1 MATRR
6 GVVEVKEKLFSPVFE
21 ILDGQVRAYVASY
34 SADGG
39 KTYGAPKI
47 EIRRV
52 WGGTGQTGK
61 REGLSY
67 EVLSELHQKGYWK
80 NLMEHLREATDRWS
94 TSRYNPANQGGVERR
109 RRAERPT
116 VTANLTETQT
126 QVAALTETVSGLAGQ
141 MNQLAQ
147 AVNLLLQQAQ
157 GSKKSGRSKKSTAK
171 VAATAAPTADPFDD
185 GENEGE

>member
-6 GVVEVKEKLFSPVFE
+6 GVEVKEKLFSPVFE
-21 ILDGQVRAYVASY
+21 ILNGQVRAYVASY
-34 SADGG
+34 STDGG
-39 KTYGAPKI
+39 STYGAPKI

-52 WGGTGQTGK
+52 WSGTGQTGK

-67 EVLSELHQKGYWK
+67 EVLSELQQKGYWE
-80 NLMEHLREATDRWS
+80 NLMELLREATDRWS

-157 GSKKSGRSKKSTAK
+157 GSKKSRSKKSTAK
-171 VAATAAPTADPFDD
+171 VAATAAADPFDD
-185 GENEGE
+185 EGE